1 MKSELEF
8 LNLAEKLKLELRHC
22 WLSDGIRQESVAEHS
37 WRLALMVL
45 RYGNKL
51 NQSIDMEK
59 CLKMAIIHDL
69 PEAIA
74 GDSPVYDC
82 QSIKRKEEKFKLETS
97 AMQDIKQLLNDKG
110 GEEIYELW
118 LEYESQITYESK
130 FIKALDKLEAFIQ
143 HNESPLSTWEEYEK
157 EMIFQKKWLVQYCE
171 FDPFLNEI
179 CVEVINRAKD
189 KMIQAGEDLV
199 KIQSNARRTG
209 EIISNT

>member
-1 MKSELEF
+1 MKSELKF

-37 WRLALMVL
+37 WRLSLMVL

-51 NQSIDMEK
+51 NQPLNIEK

-74 GDSPVYDC
+74 GDCPTYDC
-82 QSIKRKEEKFKLETS
+82 QSIKRKEEKFKLENS

-110 GEEIYELW
+110 GEEFYELW
-118 LEYESQITYESK
+118 LEYELQVTYESK

-157 EMIFQKKWLVQYCE
+157 EMIFQKKWLEKYCE
-171 FDPFLNEI
+171 FDPYLREMCIAVLN
-179 CVEVINRAKD
+179 CAKE
-189 KMIQAGEDLV
+189 KMIQGGENLTQ
-199 KIQSNARRTG
+199 IEFNAREKDAT
-209 EIISNT
+209 